1 VKLKS
6 SMNPGFSIKQWI
18 EQLSV
23 MMAVRIFIFSFIA
36 LQLFM
41 IWITVRIIYLVTVKL
56 NLFRISSGQSFPI
69 DGVRCFPGV

>member
-1 VKLKS
+1 
-6 SMNPGFSIKQWI
+6 MNPGFSIKQWI
-18 EQLSV
+18 EKLSV